1 MTVVPN
7 ITENITVPMLH
18 KIFTVVYHSF
28 VLLESGIALPT
39 EHTLH
44 TTLAQVALNTIVVG
58 GEDAEEPDTS
68 K

>member
-1 MTVVPN
+1 
-7 ITENITVPMLH
+7 MLH

-28 VLLESGIALPT
+28 VLPESGIALPT

-44 TTLAQVALNTIVVG
+44 TTLAQVASGTDVVGWG

>member
-1 MTVVPN
+1 MSLYLCF
-7 ITENITVPMLH
+7 I
-18 KIFTVVYHSF
+18 KFTVVYHSF
-28 VLLESGIALPT
+28 VLPESGIALPT

-44 TTLAQVALNTIVVG
+44 TTLAQVASGTDVVGWG